1 MQGGGEESTPK
12 IRIKKCWPRAVP
24 PVAYRRMRKHKRKAR
39 DRAVPR
45 PAKTAYT
52 ALRQIVQ
59 WIPEGLPD
67 RIAREAGAD
76 IWTFTCTSHVLALLY
91 GQITRSGSLNEI
103 CDAARLHEPELNRIR
118 GATAPKRN
126 TFSNANRRRDPEI
139 AEKLYWA
146 VFEHLRAICPSFTRY
161 AKHGGFIFR
170 LKRDIFA
177 IDSTTLKLSLD
188 SIDWARHRR
197 RKAAAKTHM
206 SLNIGN
212 MLPTFAVVEDAAHH
226 DSTRA
231 DALCGGLKDGDVL
244 LSDRAYVD
252 LRFLHGLSERGVFF
266 VLREKGNMVFE
277 TVERRTHGDP
287 RILADETVRMSR
299 KGSAEKYR
307 EPLRRVTAIVE
318 VDGKD
323 VETTFITNNFAW
335 SPRTVAEL
343 YRARCAIETFFKEL
357 KQTLQLADFVGYNE
371 KAVKWQVWT
380 GLLAHLLLRFLKHV
394 SKWGLSFSRLA
405 GTVRSAVW
413 MRIDLLDAL
422 RKYGTAGD
430 PCRPVTV
437 AKHLCFKGFER
448 FSSVPVG

>member
-1 MQGGGEESTPK
+1 M
-12 IRIKKCWPRAVP
+12 KKN
-24 PVAYRRMRKHKRKAR
+24 KRKAR
-39 DRAVPR
+39 HRATTR
-45 PAKTAYT
+45 PTKTAYT

-67 RIAREAGAD
+67 RIAREAKAD
-76 IWTFTCTSHVLALLY
+76 IRTFSCTSHVLALLY
-91 GQITRSGSLNEI
+91 GQIARSGSLNEI

-126 TFSNANRRRDPEI
+126 TFSNANRRRDPQI

-146 VFEHLRAICPSFTRY
+146 VFAHLRTVCPSFTQY
-161 AKHGGFIFR
+161 AKHSGFIFR

-197 RKAAAKTHM
+197 KKAAAKTHM
-206 SLNIGN
+206 SLNVGN
-212 MLPTFAVVEDAAHH
+212 RLPTFAVVEDAAHH
-226 DSTRA
+226 DSARA
-231 DALCGGLKDGDVL
+231 DALCAGLKDGDVL
-244 LSDRAYVD
+244 LADRAYLD
-252 LRFLHGLSERGVFF
+252 LAFLFGLTRRGVFF
-266 VLREKGNMVFE
+266 VLREKKNMVFE
-277 TVERRTHGDP
+277 VLEERRHKDP
-287 RILADETVRMSR
+287 RILSDQTVRMSR
-299 KGSAEKYR
+299 KGSGEKYP
-307 EPLRRVTAIVE
+307 ETLRRVTAVVE

-323 VETTFITNNFAW
+323 TEMTFITNNFAW

-343 YRARCAIETFFKEL
+343 YRARWAIEIFFKEL

-405 GTVRSAVW
+405 GTVRTAVW
-413 MRIDLLDAL
+413 MKIDLLDAL
-422 RKYGTAGD
+422 RKYGTAGG
-430 PCRPVTV
+430 PKRPVIV
-437 AKHLCFKGFER
+437 EKQLYFQGFER
-448 FSSVPVG
+448 FSNVPVG